1 MLDQRIYACR
11 PLWVNGGLYGRRGA
25 HLFLSRL
32 PWPRGCFGYY
42 RLAVLLQRPPAEHLR
57 DHVSGY
63 WGYEEVTPGPM
74 RRHEG
79 PGCAVAVVLSF
90 GNDWLV
96 DGERRESFIGGLRTS
111 QVTTEHAGRSCG
123 MQIDLVP
130 WAAHR
135 LLGIPMY
142 ELAET
147 TVPLEELL
155 PAQLVE
161 RLERAPTWKARFVL
175 LDAFFVRRF
184 ADARHVSPEV
194 VWGWRRLRDTHGQV
208 RFAAL
213 NQELGWS
220 RKRLVARFREQLGLP
235 PKAVGRLLRFEHA
248 RRLAGTMSWGE
259 LAFTCG
265 FADQPHLISEFRA
278 FTGRTPETF
287 LQDTAAEAA

>member
-1 MLDQRIYACR
+1 ML
-11 PLWVNGGLYGRRGA
+11 LE
-25 HLFLSRL
+25 
-32 PWPRGCFGYY
+32 
-42 RLAVLLQRPPAEHLR
+42 RPPAERLR
-57 DHVSGY
+57 DHVSGC
-63 WGYEEVTPGPM
+63 WGYEEVTPGPT

-79 PGCAVAVVLSF
+79 PGCAGAVVLSF

-130 WAAHR
+130 WAAYR
-135 LLGIPMY
+135 LLRIPMY

-155 PAQLVE
+155 PADLVE
-161 RLERAPTWKARFVL
+161 HLEWAPTWEARFAL
-175 LDAFFVRRF
+175 LDAFFVRRL
-184 ADARHVSPEV
+184 ADARDVSSEV
-194 VWGWRRLRDTHGQV
+194 VWAWERLRDTHGQV
-208 RFAAL
+208 RVGAL

-248 RRLAGTMSWGE
+248 RGLAGTMSWGE

-278 FTGRTPETF
+278 FTGQTPETF
-287 LQDTAAEAA
+287 LQDTAAAAA

>member
-1 MLDQRIYACR
+1 MT
-11 PLWVNGGLYGRRGA
+11 RGA
-25 HLFLSRL
+25 LQTVADAACFA
-32 PWPRGCFGYY
+32 RGMGN
-42 RLAVLLQRPPAEHLR
+42 RLAVLLERPPAERLR
-57 DHVSGY
+57 DHVTDC
-63 WGYEEVTPGPM
+63 WGYEEVTPGPT

-130 WAAHR
+130 WAAYR
-135 LLGIPMY
+135 LLGIPMH

-155 PAQLVE
+155 PAELVA
-161 RLERAPTWKARFVL
+161 RLERAPTWKARFAL
-175 LDAFFVRRF
+175 LDAFFVRRL
-184 ADARHVSPEV
+184 ADARDVSSEV
-194 VWGWRRLRDTHGQV
+194 VWAWERLRDTHGQV
-208 RFAAL
+208 RVAAL
-213 NQELGWS
+213 TQELGWS

-248 RRLAGTMSWGE
+248 RGLAGTMSWAE

-265 FADQPHLISEFRA
+265 FADRPHLISEFRA
-278 FTGRTPETF
+278 FTGQTPETF
-287 LQDTAAEAA
+287 LQDTTAAAA